1 LISSPHR
8 SRGAPAV
15 PTPRPQSCGATAA
28 LLPGSIVDRCL
39 SDLGAPGFDGRI
51 ERCPVGN
58 IEWCE
63 DFRGNAVSGR
73 QAGLEF
79 HRRASSSGH
88 DRYPRG
94 RAQGA
99 LTLCLLF
106 TGTMADAETAD
117 LQAGGKSPLHGQNH
131 GRLRLPC
138 PRCHCLTEAYPPRPR
153 PSLWPEP
160 WRPRRLPLIATV
172 IPSITGRKRGSAQ
185 FRGST
190 VAVLVRDNRADERWS
205 ASRHRRPNEHRRAMA
220 GVLMHSLGLDQREFF
235 RSK

>member
-1 LISSPHR
+1 MISSPHR

-131 GRLRLPC
+131 GRLRFTLSAVSLSD
-138 PRCHCLTEAYPPRPR
+138 RSLSAATATISLARTVASATLTFDCNCYSINHRAEA
-153 PSLWPEP
+153 
-160 WRPRRLPLIATV
+160 
-172 IPSITGRKRGSAQ
+172 RKRSVSGQHGRRFGAGQ
-185 FRGST
+185 
-190 VAVLVRDNRADERWS
+190 
-205 ASRHRRPNEHRRAMA
+205 SR
-220 GVLMHSLGLDQREFF
+220 
-235 RSK
+235 